1 MASPQDSNDL
11 SELLADALNDFTIE
25 DNVEKST
32 TSENKPVQESMEDV
46 LKMLNKESTNDFLP
60 SNDEDLEKM
69 FHEFANNFASNNAN
83 TASADHSN
91 QFFTTF
97 CLLLVISLIS
107 YIYIFLKIL

>member
-1 MASPQDSNDL
+1 MASESKDSNDL
-11 SELLADALNDFTIE
+11 SDLLADALNDFNLE
-25 DNVEKST
+25 SKE
-32 TSENKPVQESMEDV
+32 ENETKPMQESMEDV

-97 CLLLVISLIS
+97 CLLLVIPLHSMPNWI
-107 YIYIFLKIL
+107 